1 MVENEVFVHAEQSPT
16 PYMLKSVMPR
26 KGENFPKNYELVGK
40 FQEMP
45 HIYIVQI
52 TCNNAIIRLILFC
65 NFNWVISLFSAP
77 VRDV

>member
-52 TCNNAIIRLILFC
+52 TCNHAIRLILFC
-65 NFNWVISLFSAP
+65 NFVNWLFRYFFRP
-77 VRDV
+77 RT